1 MDITVYDYSGAR
13 YGCSAE
19 QQESYLDKPPKIY
32 KVNASI
38 VGDFLAHWIDGDTL
52 YTAHV
57 DDGHWWLNST
67 CNARWLP
74 KMIVALKEV
83 EKLD

>member
-1 MDITVYDYSGAR
+1 MNITVYDYTGAR
-13 YGCSAE
+13 FGTSAG
-19 QQESYLDKPPKIY
+19 QQEYYLDKPPKIY
-32 KVNASI
+32 KVDAST
-38 VGDFLAHWIDGDTL
+38 VGDFRAHWIDGDTL
-52 YTAHV
+52 YTAHG
-57 DDGHWWLNST
+57 DNGYWWLNST